1 MEKGHVE
8 FSINWK
14 WEVFHCEVFIFPE
27 SPEVHISP
35 VSNGKI
41 TPRHPAGHVS
51 AAGLGLSGFP
61 GRQEMDLPSGK
72 LTFSY
77 GKSPFSMGKSTINL
91 NDNFQ

>member
-14 WEVFHCEVFIFPE
+14 GSFPLRSVQ

-41 TPRHPAGHVS
+41 TPKKNPAGHVS

-72 LTFSY
+72 HTKNY
-77 GKSPFSMGKSTINL
+77 GKIHH
-91 NDNFQ
+91 FQWVNPLFRLGHFQ